1 MASMSVSG
9 VVSGMDWESMIESVL
24 ESAQKP
30 AMVQVNKKTNLT
42 NKKSLFEEMKVTM
55 NSIQTSLS
63 PLKLA
68 STYKAKEIEIERID
82 TSGSYKGVLTATV
95 NADAEVN
102 VYDLKVNQL
111 ATAQT
116 NRSKQITSSNL
127 KSTLGSIESS
137 KMYINAGGQK
147 IGVDV
152 YNTDTLESLKSRIN
166 TTLKTLS
173 TPLAVTASVVDNKLI
188 LKSDYT
194 GLGTTS
200 VTGTTRDKYNA
211 SGFTDLSTIITNA
224 DSGASTNIVIDES
237 NLDNLK
243 VMSGTKTYSIHKDY
257 EVINNQIRWKQYE
270 DTDNVKLGES
280 ITASYTM
287 GAGDVFSK
295 TVKKGS
301 DDTDSV
307 SLGFDVIDNGTL
319 SQRMTITG
327 KKTTSTITTDTKY
340 SLSSDEEIGT
350 TTSTETS
357 KDDDGNEV
365 VTKTTV
371 KITENDDGYYD
382 VETTVAV
389 TKLTDFYYGKDF
401 TYKDGEI
408 TWLEQ
413 GATTNEPASYTVS
426 YERDNSFT
434 YEVTGGNSPKYVDI
448 NNEPDNYSVKITVG
462 DTGSYITDAE
472 KRTTTAFTQININFD
487 ELNAQYSAASG
498 KDLTFSK
505 IGTWSY
511 AYLDPD
517 SAYLSNFTITT
528 DTDTDKEYVYGRDFI
543 IATID
548 NTTTNTSSDN
558 FQIIWAKNPSES
570 SVGGIVANYISHR
583 DVPSGTSQD
592 FPAQGSN
599 ITLSFAYD
607 NQETLSGKVSAA
619 DNDKTLETI
628 FGKEIDPAYYEN
640 LKIRGYTYG
649 SDYEVNNEG
658 EIVWRTKSEYV
669 RSADE
674 DNMEVSVE
682 NFNAAYKKA
691 TGSDEVPTLT
701 LIDSDGVIRTYI
713 DPEDRSL
720 FKMTSTFDGETT
732 EYEYGRDYVI
742 RVNDDGNGY
751 VFSWFVAND
760 KNLDNV
766 YDAKDANIVVS
777 TYAKEKKIST
787 LNFKVSP
794 EAGPGYT
801 FSFSSGDKIND
812 KYSKAVTSSDDDKD
826 LTLSGLFG
834 KDFELD
840 EDNYSD
846 IVITSGS
853 GDDAVT
859 YKYGLDFTITDGEIV
874 WLPKYDA
881 TTTTETNEPASYTL
895 SYPGLSDVSSDD
907 TDGIANLIDVI
918 ATTYD
923 EDYSNITI
931 TDSDGKTYSYVAT
944 EAELDKNSFTINDDG
959 KLTWY
964 SYEVTTATT
973 SVIYTPNAPDKGTE
987 YTINYESF
995 KPIET
1000 TGTYDYSDFE
1010 VKLLND
1016 NGKISG
1022 SSNSYLSYEQILK
1035 DANSKLT
1042 ASSLQDDIDTAL
1054 AKVFTLTDEDGE
1066 TYTYGTDYRI
1076 VMGNEDSSSGQH
1088 KAVLEWLG
1096 GDVPAYNNKFTI
1108 SYTGRGNGGG
1118 EVLEIKDAVTRSNS
1132 DVVMSG
1138 IDGTP
1143 IYSEFKAGTTT
1154 ITQGTK
1160 TFYEGID
1167 FEIGKNDADNVV
1179 INWKT
1184 GEDSYEWYY
1193 PSITSQY
1200 TINLTNEDGVTKT
1213 YMGARGYRDTLDL
1226 RNLGFSKVSDNGTL
1240 NSITYNGTT
1249 YDLTSTTQDEN
1260 GKTPSDIVKETLG
1273 ININEGT
1280 SGGVRAFNFDWINP
1294 VLTSREGLPGYGD
1307 DISIDYEYNVNT
1319 FSLSDDGDGV
1329 IDALGLNDDIT
1340 EAQNAILVLDGEEV
1354 QRDSNDIGES
1364 YENELIKGMTI
1375 HLKGVGEVSMDVSHD
1390 AEKAVESIQTFV
1402 DNYNSLMSWMNTR
1415 MTESQVDE
1423 DTAATIDSD
1432 DFRMRWGLL
1441 HGNSLLRNTKS
1452 QMRDITAQN
1461 FTYSFTSRSS
1471 SDEIY
1476 GSMAYNGLKTDSTL
1490 RLRINSTYVD
1500 VPVLRTDTLQDIVD
1514 KISDSSNPAMRNIFY
1529 GDDGQL
1535 LTDPLIKAKI
1545 EGDKLV
1551 ISSSSNSEITMSGT
1565 AAMNALKM
1573 NYTYKGVYQL
1583 GIATTS
1589 TDYGKSG
1596 ELEFD
1601 TEKFMTA
1608 LEDNPDEVQALM
1620 LKYASAMDTWTKSML
1635 NTSSSGATSGT
1646 LTRQIEDLE
1655 SQISNIDEYLEKYQE
1670 RLDRMEENLRTK
1682 YAAAEQRISKLSQQ
1696 ASAISGILQ
1705 QLAGNGGNNNN
1716 SSGS

>member
-319 SQRMTITG
+319 SQRLTITG
-327 KKTTSTITTDTKY
+327 KKTTSTTTTDTKY

-413 GATTNEPASYTVS
+413 ESTTNEPESYTVS
-426 YERDNSFT
+426 YSKDTSINYSVE
-434 YEVTGGNSPKYVDI
+434 GGK
-448 NNEPDNYSVKITVG
+448 NNELIEETYTAEPDSYSVKITTG
-462 DTGSYITDAE
+462 DG
-472 KRTTTAFTQININFD
+472 
-487 ELNAQYSAASG
+487 
-498 KDLTFSK
+498 TF
-505 IGTWSY
+505 Y
-511 AYLDPD
+511 
-517 SAYLSNFTITT
+517 
-528 DTDTDKEYVYGRDFI
+528 
-543 IATID
+543 
-548 NTTTNTSSDN
+548 
-558 FQIIWAKNPSES
+558 
-570 SVGGIVANYISHR
+570 
-583 DVPSGTSQD
+583 
-592 FPAQGSN
+592 
-599 ITLSFAYD
+599 
-607 NQETLSGKVSAA
+607 GKVSAA

-628 FGKEIDPAYYEN
+628 FENEIDPSYYSSLEI
-640 LKIRGYTYG
+640 KGYTYG
-649 SDYEVNNEG
+649 TDYTVNDNG
-658 EIVWRTKSEYV
+658 EIEWLEQTNIYV
-669 RSADE
+669 QNTDDDDTEFDVDE
-674 DNMEVSVE
+674 
-682 NFNAAYKKA
+682 FNEAYEEA
-691 TGSDEVPTLT
+691 TGSEVPTITLT
-701 LIDSDGVIRTYI
+701 GSDGVIRTYL
-713 DPEDRSL
+713 DPADRSFFNL
-720 FKMTSTFDGETT
+720 TSTSLDGETT

-742 RVNDDGNGY
+742 RVKDDGTGY
-751 VFSWFVAND
+751 VLSWFAPYDRNGDDVINAN
-760 KNLDNV
+760 
-766 YDAKDANIVVS
+766 DANIAVS
-777 TYAKEKKIST
+777 TYTLEKNIST
-787 LNFKVSP
+787 LGLQAAP
-794 EAGPGYT
+794 EAGLGYT
-801 FSFSSGDKIND
+801 FSFTQEQSED
-812 KYSKAVTSSDDDKD
+812 YSKSVTASDDDKD
-826 LTLSGLFG
+826 LTLTGLFG
-834 KDFELD
+834 DDLELD
-840 EDNYSD
+840 EDDYSD
-846 IVITSGS
+846 IVITDSDG
-853 GDDAVT
+853 T
-859 YKYGLDFTITDGEIV
+859 EYTYGLDFTITDGEIV

-907 TDGIANLIDVI
+907 TDGIANLINVI

-944 EAELDKNSFTINDDG
+944 EDELDENSFTINDDG
-959 KLTWY
+959 ELTWY
-964 SYEVTTATT
+964 SYEVTTTT
-973 SVIYTPNAPDKGTE
+973 PSVIYTPNAPDKGTE

-995 KPIET
+995 KPLET
-1000 TGTYDYSDFE
+1000 SGTYDYSDFE

-1016 NGKISG
+1016 NGKISD

-1035 DANSKLT
+1035 DTSSTLT
-1042 ASSLQDDIDTAL
+1042 TSSSQSDIDTAL
-1054 AKVFTLTDEDGE
+1054 AKVFTLTDENGNS
-1066 TYTYGTDYRI
+1066 YTYGTDYRI

-1143 IYSEFKAGTTT
+1143 VYSEFKAGTTT